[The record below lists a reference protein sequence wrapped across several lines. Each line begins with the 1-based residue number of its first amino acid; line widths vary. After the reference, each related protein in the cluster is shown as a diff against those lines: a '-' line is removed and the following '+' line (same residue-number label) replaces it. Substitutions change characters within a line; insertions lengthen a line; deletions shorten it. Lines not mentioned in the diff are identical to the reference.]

1 VELELYSCG
10 DETVPM
16 CSRGTVQFCLQSI
29 SVTWFFARNL
39 AGLVGGAT
47 KAPYSQRFCDLAG
60 SLSYSLSVQ
69 FASDWSI
76 LITNS
81 PRSPSKSCLTDRHT
95 GRHVRHCMYPVG
107 QARIRVCVGRWT
119 TIQVTK
125 CHQNEKHHHVFRTHY
140 SRLGDLQSQVD
151 RSALFGSVKRLT
163 THL

>member
-1 VELELYSCG
+1 MSHFSLSLGLRTDCRVELELYSCG

-107 QARIRVCVGRWT
+107 QARIRVCVGRWDDDPSH
-119 TIQVTK
+119 QVPPK
-125 CHQNEKHHHVFRTHY
+125 REASPRVSH
-140 SRLGDLQSQVD
+140 
-151 RSALFGSVKRLT
+151 ALLPPRRPAVPS
-163 THL
+163 